1 MRLLLVNAGVLLLL
15 AAGLPLAAQTSSEPA
30 MDKARTGARPGEAP
44 IDNPGSVLKIVKLKG
59 TLDKIDLQTR
69 TVTISPEK
77 KEAADLLLTFPQ
89 PKGREQVRVSK
100 KAEKQ
105 LGKKKLDLEELKT
118 GSKVTLEYYPALQ
131 QVMSLT
137 IEQHAS

>member
-1 MRLLLVNAGVLLLL
+1 MRLLVSAGVLLLL
-15 AAGLPLAAQTSSEPA
+15 AAGLPLAAQTSNEPA
-30 MDKARTGARPGEAP
+30 MDRARDGARPGDAP
-44 IDNPGSVLKIVKLKG
+44 LNNPGSVLEIVKLKG
-59 TLDKIDLQTR
+59 TLDKVDLQTR

-77 KEAADLLLTFPQ
+77 KQAEDLVLSFPQ

-100 KAEKQ
+100 KAEKL
-105 LGKKKLDLEELKT
+105 LGKKKLNLDELKT

-137 IEQHAS
+137 IEQPAS

>member
-1 MRLLLVNAGVLLLL
+1 
-15 AAGLPLAAQTSSEPA
+15 
-30 MDKARTGARPGEAP
+30 MDKARTGARPSEAP
-44 IDNPGSVLKIVKLKG
+44 IDNPGSVLEIVKLKG
-59 TLDKIDLQTR
+59 TLDKVDLQTR

-105 LGKKKLDLEELKT
+105 LGKKKLTLEELKT

-137 IEQHAS
+137 IEQQAS

>member
-1 MRLLLVNAGVLLLL
+1 MRLHLVNAAVLLFL
-15 AAGLPLAAQTSSEPA
+15 ATGLPLTAQTSSEPA
-30 MDKARTGARPGEAP
+30 MDKTRVGGRPGEAP
-44 IDNPGSVLKIVKLKG
+44 INNPGSVLEIIKLKG
-59 TLDKIDLQTR
+59 TLEKIDLQAR

-137 IEQHAS
+137 IEQPAS

>member
-1 MRLLLVNAGVLLLL
+1 MRLHLIKAAVLLLL

-30 MDKARTGARPGEAP
+30 MDKARGGARPGDAP
-44 IDNPGSVLKIVKLKG
+44 LNNPGSVLDIVKLKG
-59 TLDKIDLQTR
+59 TLDKVDLQNR
-69 TVTISPEK
+69 TVTVSPDK

-89 PKGREQVRVSK
+89 PKGREQIRVSK

-118 GSKVTLEYYPALQ
+118 GSKVTLEYYPALL
-131 QVMSLT
+131 QVMSLI
-137 IEQHAS
+137 IEQPAS

>member
-1 MRLLLVNAGVLLLL
+1 MRLHLVNAAVLLFL
-15 AAGLPLAAQTSSEPA
+15 ATGLPLTAQTSSEPA
-30 MDKARTGARPGEAP
+30 MDKTRVGGRPGEAP
-44 IDNPGSVLKIVKLKG
+44 INNPGSVLEIVKLKG
-59 TLDKIDLQTR
+59 TLDKIDLQAR

-77 KEAADLLLTFPQ
+77 KEAADLLLSFPQ
-89 PKGREQVRVSK
+89 PKGREQVQVSK
-100 KAEKQ
+100 KAENQ

-137 IEQHAS
+137 IEQPAS

>member
-1 MRLLLVNAGVLLLL
+1 MRLHLVNVAVLLLL
-15 AAGLPLAAQTSSEPA
+15 TTGLPLAAQTSSEPA

-44 IDNPGSVLKIVKLKG
+44 INNPGSVLEIVKLKG
-59 TLDKIDLQTR
+59 TLDKVDLQNR
-69 TVTISPEK
+69 TVTIAPDK
-77 KEAADLLLTFPQ
+77 KEAEGLMLTFPQ

-137 IEQHAS
+137 IEQPAS

>member
-1 MRLLLVNAGVLLLL
+1 MRLYLVNAAILLLL
-15 AAGLPLAAQTSSEPA
+15 ATGLPLTAQTSSEPA
-30 MDKARTGARPGEAP
+30 MDKTRVGGRPGEAP
-44 IDNPGSVLKIVKLKG
+44 INNPGSVLEIVKLKG

-69 TVTISPEK
+69 TVTVAPEK
-77 KEAADLLLTFPQ
+77 KEAEDLLLTFPQ

-105 LGKKKLDLEELKT
+105 LGKKKLTLEELKT

-137 IEQHAS
+137 IEQPAS